1 MTKIILFFLYFQW
14 LFKKKNRPDERKI
27 QNNCEQKNSENLEKV
42 KEVRHVEWDERKEI
56 IQSSN
61 TWQGKDCELNS
72 LGNGKPLWDLRVR
85 MEMPEPQKES
95 FEHWQ

>member
-14 LFKKKNRPDERKI
+14 LFKQKKKSHERKI
-27 QNNCEQKNSENLEKV
+27 WNNCEQRNSKNLGKV
-42 KEVRHVEWDERKEI
+42 KEVRHVEWDEKREI

-61 TWQGKDCELNS
+61 AWQGRDCELNS
-72 LGNGKPLWDLRVR
+72 SGNGKSLWDLRAR

-95 FEHWQ
+95 FEQWQ